1 MDADDDEAFLYGGG
15 DETATAAPAGNE
27 GESSSS
33 VPRPS
38 RANSHPVRRANPW
51 EWVRVS
57 WNNERNGKAN

>member
-51 EWVRVS
+51 E
-57 WNNERNGKAN
+57 